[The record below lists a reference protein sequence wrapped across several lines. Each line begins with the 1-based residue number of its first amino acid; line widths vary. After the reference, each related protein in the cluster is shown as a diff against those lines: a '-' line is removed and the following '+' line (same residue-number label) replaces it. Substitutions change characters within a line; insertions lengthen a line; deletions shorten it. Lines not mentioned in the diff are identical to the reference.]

1 MADKPRCEAVVRPGQ
16 RGVRVYPKGCKVRR
30 KVVGGAIR
38 KVSRNTGQLKPKKV
52 KLKTT
57 GKEINVHVRLNGG
70 AYEEF
75 NYDTGAM
82 DSGCNYRVARA
93 LGLVDGN
100 NKPYDHHQTE
110 NIQVGGHIEGSTV
123 PAIRFFNIPLFLR
136 ETGRESTGILDVMAN
151 AGALFGTGHI
161 KGQRKFLKVK
171 FAPAKPIVIDL

>member
-1 MADKPRCEAVVRPGQ
+1 
-16 RGVRVYPKGCKVRR
+16 
-30 KVVGGAIR
+30 
-38 KVSRNTGQLKPKKV
+38 VSRNTGQLKPKKV

-70 AYEEF
+70 AFEEF

-82 DSGCNYRVARA
+82 DSGCYFRVARA

-100 NKPYDHHQTE
+100 NKPHDHHQTE
-110 NIQVGGHIEGSTV
+110 DIQVGGHIEGPTV

-136 ETGRESTGILDVMAN
+136 ETGRESTGIMDVMAN

-161 KGQRKFLKVK
+161 EGQRKYLKVK